1 MSRGWKCACSQ
12 GRHLVVLESH
22 LHSHHSWLVHPCV
35 LAAWVSNRAM
45 IQHRSGRDF
54 DFSFGDRVY
63 FLDMLQG
70 VLCSGVEDEQALPSG
85 AWVQFWQGIRDTGT
99 EGRWTLPFSDAG
111 MALGGTG
118 MALGGTGSS
127 GNKELA
133 LGALGGHQEGT
144 GG

>member
-1 MSRGWKCACSQ
+1 
-12 GRHLVVLESH
+12 
-22 LHSHHSWLVHPCV
+22 
-35 LAAWVSNRAM
+35 M

-70 VLCSGVEDEQALPSG
+70 VLCSSVEDEQALSSS

-111 MALGGTG
+111 MLWGSWPRGTQFG
-118 MALGGTGSS
+118 VPKFVCS
-127 GNKELA
+127 
-133 LGALGGHQEGT
+133 
-144 GG
+144 